1 MIQSSPVFPAL
12 VEDIECIRLYVEKLN
27 TPLVSEL
34 QQYVAATE
42 FQFDIV
48 LLSSALADNDKAE
61 QSSGGALLVA
71 CDSQEDALNLTE
83 EYALLEQPVHWLI
96 ENTFHLQ
103 NNQPVSYTHLRSP
116 RDRTRSRMPS
126 SA

>member
-48 LLSSALADNDKAE
+48 LLSSALADNDL
-61 QSSGGALLVA
+61 S
-71 CDSQEDALNLTE
+71 
-83 EYALLEQPVHWLI
+83 LI
-96 ENTFHLQ
+96 HI
-103 NNQPVSYTHLRSP
+103 
-116 RDRTRSRMPS
+116 
-126 SA
+126 